1 MSGTGNARA
10 TGRVPDLEAET
21 KHGRRAAAKAALE
34 RRAQRARLVTRA
46 KMAALALV
54 LVAAGL
60 ALAVGLVRDLQP
72 SGVAFAGDL
81 RRGGTLEELRLP
93 QLEGDGAID
102 YADYA
107 DYADRPL
114 VINFFASWC
123 PNCIAEMPEFERVH
137 GLLGDRVAF
146 LGVSQSDARGA
157 SIDLAR
163 ETGITYDTAIDERG
177 EFFRAVGGV
186 GMPTTIF
193 VRPGGEIADVWVGA
207 LNADTLQRLVADHF
221 GIVA

>member
-1 MSGTGNARA
+1 MSGRDDAGANGRGPGPRA
-10 TGRVPDLEAET
+10 EAKRE
-21 KHGRRAAAKAALE
+21 RRPAAKGERE
-34 RRAQRARLVTRA
+34 RRARRSRTATRARVSVI
-46 KMAALALV
+46 ALV
-54 LVAAGL
+54 LVAAAA
-60 ALAVGLVRDLQP
+60 ALTFALVRDLQP

-81 RRGGTLEELRLP
+81 RKGGRIEELRLP
-93 QLEGDGAID
+93 QLDGDGAVE
-102 YADYA
+102 YAA
-107 DYADRPL
+107 YADRPL

-137 GLLGDRVAF
+137 GRLGDRVGF

-163 ETGITYDTAIDERG
+163 ETGIMYDTAIDERG

-193 VRPGGEIADVWVGA
+193 VRPGGEIAEVWVGA
-207 LNADTLQRLVADHF
+207 LNADALQQLVVDLF
-221 GIVA
+221 GVEA

>member
-1 MSGTGNARA
+1 MSRGGNSGSNGGGLDPRKDAKR
-10 TGRVPDLEAET
+10 E
-21 KHGRRAAAKAALE
+21 RRAAAKVE
-34 RRAQRARLVTRA
+34 RERQARRTKTMARARVGALTLVLVVA
-46 KMAALALV
+46 GGALAL
-54 LVAAGL
+54 GI
-60 ALAVGLVRDLQP
+60 VRDLQP

-93 QLEGDGAID
+93 RLEGDGAVE
-102 YADYA
+102 YAA
-107 DYADRPL
+107 YADRPL

-137 GLLGDRVAF
+137 GVLGDRVAF

-177 EFFRAVGGV
+177 EFFNAVGGQ

-193 VRPGGEIADVWVGA
+193 VRPGGEIAEIWVGA
-207 LNADTLQRLVADHF
+207 LDAGTLRQLVADNF
-221 GIVA
+221 GVVA

>member
-10 TGRVPDLEAET
+10 TGRVPDLEAEA
-21 KHGRRAAAKAALE
+21 KRGRRAAAKAALE

-54 LVAAGL
+54 LVAAGV

-93 QLEGDGAID
+93 QLEGDGAI
-102 YADYA
+102 DYA

>member
-1 MSGTGNARA
+1 MSGTGDARA
-10 TGRVPDLEAET
+10 TGRVPDLKAEA
-21 KHGRRAAAKAALE
+21 KRGRRAAAKAALE
-34 RRAQRARLVTRA
+34 RRARRARLVTRA

-54 LVAAGL
+54 LVAAGVT
-60 ALAVGLVRDLQP
+60 LAVGLVRDLQP

-107 DYADRPL
+107 DRPL

-123 PNCIAEMPEFERVH
+123 PNCIGEMPEFERVH

>member
-1 MSGTGNARA
+1 MSGTGDARA
-10 TGRVPDLEAET
+10 TGRVPDLKAEA
-21 KHGRRAAAKAALE
+21 KRGRRAAAKAALE
-34 RRAQRARLVTRA
+34 RRARRARLVTRA

-60 ALAVGLVRDLQP
+60 GLAVGLVRDLQP

-107 DYADRPL
+107 DRPL

-123 PNCIAEMPEFERVH
+123 PFCIAEMPDFERVH
-137 GLLGDRVAF
+137 RLLGDDVAF

-157 SIDLAR
+157 SIDLVR

-177 EFFRAVGGV
+177 EFFRAAGGQ

-193 VRPGGEIADVWVGA
+193 VRPGGEIADVWVGP
-207 LNADTLQRLVADHF
+207 LTADGLQELVADHF
-221 GIVA
+221 GIAA

>member
-1 MSGTGNARA
+1 MNGSRDARA
-10 TGRVPDLEAET
+10 NGRGPEPRAEA
-21 KHGRRAAAKAALE
+21 KRGRRAAAKAERE
-34 RRAQRARLVTRA
+34 RRARRARVATRVRVTAIALVLGA
-46 KMAALALV
+46 GGVALAL
-54 LVAAGL
+54 
-60 ALAVGLVRDLQP
+60 GLVRDLQP

-81 RRGGTLEELRLP
+81 RSGGRLEELRLP
-93 QLEGDGAID
+93 QLEGDGAIE
-102 YADYA
+102 YAA
-107 DYADRPL
+107 YADRPL

>member
-1 MSGTGNARA
+1 
-10 TGRVPDLEAET
+10 
-21 KHGRRAAAKAALE
+21 
-34 RRAQRARLVTRA
+34 
-46 KMAALALV
+46 MAALALV
-54 LVAAGL
+54 LVAAGV
-60 ALAVGLVRDLQP
+60 ALAVGLLRDLQP

-93 QLEGDGAID
+93 QLEGDGAV
-102 YADYA
+102 DYA

-123 PNCIAEMPEFERVH
+123 PFCIAEMPDFERVH
-137 GLLGDRVAF
+137 RLLGEDVAF

-177 EFFRAVGGV
+177 EFFRAVGGQ

-193 VRPGGEIADVWVGA
+193 VRPGGEIADVWVGP
-207 LNADTLQRLVADHF
+207 LSADGLQERVADLF

>member
-1 MSGTGNARA
+1 MSGTGDARA
-10 TGRVPDLEAET
+10 TGRDPDLKAEAKRE
-21 KHGRRAAAKAALE
+21 RRAAASAE
-34 RRAQRARLVTRA
+34 RQRRARRARLVTRA

-54 LVAAGL
+54 LVAAGV
-60 ALAVGLVRDLQP
+60 ALAVGLLRDLQP

-93 QLEGDGAID
+93 QLEGDGAV
-102 YADYA
+102 DYA

-123 PNCIAEMPEFERVH
+123 PFCIAEMPDFERVH
-137 GLLGDRVAF
+137 RLLGEDVAF

-177 EFFRAVGGV
+177 EFFRAVGGQ

-193 VRPGGEIADVWVGA
+193 VRPGGEIADVWVGP
-207 LNADTLQRLVADHF
+207 LSADGLQERVADLF